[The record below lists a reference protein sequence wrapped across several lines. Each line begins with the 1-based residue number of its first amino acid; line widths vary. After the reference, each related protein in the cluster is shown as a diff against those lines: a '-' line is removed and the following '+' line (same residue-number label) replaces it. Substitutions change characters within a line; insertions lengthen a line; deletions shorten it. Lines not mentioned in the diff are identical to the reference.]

1 MFCLYLA
8 QNFVHLPLFQV
19 YFLMHV
25 VFTFQVAKALIELF
39 GEMVFVH
46 GFVHGDPHPG
56 NILVSPQGNGKFS
69 LGTHFA
75 LKHGI
80 FLLVYNH
87 IASMSV

>member
-1 MFCLYLA
+1 
-8 QNFVHLPLFQV
+8 
-19 YFLMHV
+19 MHV

-56 NILVSPQGNGKFS
+56 NIIVSPQGHGKFS

-75 LKHGI
+75 LEHGI

>member
-1 MFCLYLA
+1 
-8 QNFVHLPLFQV
+8 
-19 YFLMHV
+19 MHV

-56 NILVSPQGNGKFS
+56 NILVSPQGHGKFS

-75 LKHGI
+75 LLHGI
-80 FLLVYNH
+80 LPVY
-87 IASMSV
+87 IPSMSNTVHLVNSS

>member
-46 GFVHGDPHPG
+46 GFVHVDPHP
-56 NILVSPQGNGKFS
+56 
-69 LGTHFA
+69 
-75 LKHGI
+75 
-80 FLLVYNH
+80 
-87 IASMSV
+87 